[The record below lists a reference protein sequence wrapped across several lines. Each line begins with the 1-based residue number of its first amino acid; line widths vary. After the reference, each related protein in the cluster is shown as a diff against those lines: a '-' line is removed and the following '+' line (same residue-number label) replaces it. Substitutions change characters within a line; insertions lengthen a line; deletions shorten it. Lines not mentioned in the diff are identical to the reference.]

1 MEYHL
6 VRDKWISEKFIQ
18 TFGPKREPEGPVE
31 SHHKHVAAALQDRI
45 EEIILNQLKKARKEF
60 GYKKLCLSGGV
71 FLNCSLNG
79 KIIESKI
86 FDEIFVQPASSDDGA
101 AIGACFLSHKKLD
114 DGLKT
119 KKFDDFYLGSSFSND
134 DIEKSL
140 KLHKVDYKKPE
151 NIFEY
156 TAKKLKEKKI
166 IGWFQGRM
174 EFGPRALGNR
184 SILTSP
190 YPKDMKDFLN
200 ARVKFREEFRP
211 FAPAILNEYTEE
223 YFEIQQESPHMLIN
237 AKVRNEK
244 AEEVS
249 AAIHI
254 DNTARVQTCLLYTS
268 PSPRD

>member
-1 MEYHL
+1 MLPYGCSQ
-6 VRDKWISEKFIQ
+6 VSE
-18 TFGPKREPEGPVE
+18 V
-31 SHHKHVAAALQDRI
+31 
-45 EEIILNQLKKARKEF
+45 
-60 GYKKLCLSGGV
+60 
-71 FLNCSLNG
+71 
-79 KIIESKI
+79 
-86 FDEIFVQPASSDDGA
+86 
-101 AIGACFLSHKKLD
+101 
-114 DGLKT
+114 
-119 KKFDDFYLGSSFSND
+119 FYLGSSYSNE

-140 KLHKVDYKKPE
+140 KSHNVDYKRSDD
-151 NIFEY
+151 IFNY
-156 TAKKLKEKKI
+156 TAEKLRDKKI
-166 IGWFQGRM
+166 IGWFQGGA

-190 YPKDMKDFLN
+190 FPKDMKDFLN

-254 DNTARVQTCLLYTS
+254 DNTARVQTVKPENNIRFRKLLEAFH
-268 PSPRD
+268 